1 VLGRLQV
8 FGDLPWTDGWRA
20 LQRAVVAADVP
31 MRDNPLP
38 RLLPYAQ
45 GREPVDL
52 DAAWASESDRALRS
66 TLLHPPHGR
75 ADLALAFANNVV
87 RLDRLHDHA
96 GVAGSGLLPPRIGTY
111 RPSESLVEPV
121 RRLARSAAARADAA

>member
-1 VLGRLQV
+1 VLGRLPV
-8 FGDLPWTDGWRA
+8 FRDLPWTDGWRA
-20 LQRAVVAADVP
+20 LQRAVVAVDVP
-31 MRDNPLP
+31 MRDNPRP
-38 RLLPYAQ
+38 RLLTCAQ

-52 DAAWASESDRALRS
+52 DAAWAPEIDRALRS

-75 ADLALAFANNVV
+75 ADLALAFAKNVL
-87 RLDRLHDHA
+87 RLGRLCDNA
-96 GVAGSGLLPPRIGTY
+96 GVAGSGLLPARIGTC